1 MLRCELLVNES
12 SNILHLIVDH
22 DNRNDMGVNH
32 SYAINFCSHLCKEV
46 TLKNCKLNH
55 RVLLMLSPLL
65 QLHRYAA
72 PTLLKFI

>member
-32 SYAINFCSHLCKEV
+32 SYAINFCSGYMV
-46 TLKNCKLNH
+46 I
-55 RVLLMLSPLL
+55 
-65 QLHRYAA
+65 YA
-72 PTLLKFI
+72 KKSH